1 MNMQSIMAQAQKMQ
15 REIQKKQ
22 DEINKT
28 VYEGKSQAVNI
39 VVNGK
44 KEILDIIIDKTIIQD
59 ADDIEALQD
68 MIKIA
73 INDAFKKIDKD
84 IESKL
89 GVYAKGLNGLM

>member
-1 MNMQSIMAQAQKMQ
+1 MQSIMAQAQKMQ